1 MAVAPT
7 NAALLMEENVNEL
20 TAHQVISLLLN
31 GALERV
37 SQAKACIRDGNEQDK
52 VLLVQKILGII
63 NGLRESL
70 NMEAGGE
77 IAVNLDSLYSY
88 MSERLQTCQEKEEM
102 LALTEVGKL
111 IENVRQGWD
120 GISVANAE

>member
-7 NAALLMEENVNEL
+7 NAALVMEENVNEL

-88 MSERLQTCQEKEEM
+88 MTERLQTCQEKEEM

>member
-7 NAALLMEENVNEL
+7 NAALVMEENVNEL

-88 MSERLQTCQEKEEM
+88 MTERLQTCQEKEEM

-120 GISVANAE
+120 GISVANAD

>member
-7 NAALLMEENVNEL
+7 NAALVMEENVNEL

-88 MSERLQTCQEKEEM
+88 MTERLQTCQEKEEM

-120 GISVANAE
+120 GISVSNAE

>member
-7 NAALLMEENVNEL
+7 NAALVMEENVNEL